1 MINRRIIY
9 IQLVIQVN
17 CLFLLSPIVCGW
29 AFLNIRSFTYIIIT
43 VIVIMMSLED
53 RILKNT
59 PIDTIQSAVLNI
71 LITMSIMRQV
81 ADYIYKSVFQYQI
94 LYWHYYLN
102 YCDKMS
108 VERLISEKY
117 ILSTLSDLIQNS
129 FQWIVLFHLRRGE
142 KMQFA
147 KS

>member
-1 MINRRIIY
+1 
-9 IQLVIQVN
+9 
-17 CLFLLSPIVCGW
+17 
-29 AFLNIRSFTYIIIT
+29 
-43 VIVIMMSLED
+43 MMSLED

-117 ILSTLSDLIQNS
+117 ILSTLSDLVQNS
-129 FQWIVLFHLRRGE
+129 FR
-142 KMQFA
+142 
-147 KS
+147 